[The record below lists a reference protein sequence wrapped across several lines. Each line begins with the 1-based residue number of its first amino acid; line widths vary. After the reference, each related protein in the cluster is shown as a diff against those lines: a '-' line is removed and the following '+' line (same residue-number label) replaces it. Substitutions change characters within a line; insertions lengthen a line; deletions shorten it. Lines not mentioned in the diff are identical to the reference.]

1 VPCLVQNITMF
12 PFNTKTL
19 DNLNNPFNMVGNI
32 IKYLFGFLVL
42 VLLGFIAFN
51 IFQDKYMKTDD
62 GKLVVEEE
70 RISDFI
76 VLEKI
81 EAMGKIE
88 LVKYQLK
95 DAVSYSDKRSTENF
109 LIPDRKI
116 LLILSG
122 EAVGCIDFTQ
132 IKRQHISITGDSVF
146 VALPQ
151 PELCYAK
158 INHQDC
164 KVFDLSTAKIL
175 DKTDLIDM
183 AYKMAEKRVEK
194 MAMASNIMDE
204 TKHNAELLLKPL
216 LEQLTE
222 KKVIFSYQLAPE
234 EETPELKVI
243 D

>member
-1 VPCLVQNITMF
+1 
-12 PFNTKTL
+12 
-19 DNLNNPFNMVGNI
+19 MVSNI
-32 IKYLFGFLVL
+32 IKFLFGFLVL
-42 VLLGFIAFN
+42 ALLGFIAFN

-70 RISDFI
+70 RISDFV

-95 DAVSYSDKRSTENF
+95 DAVSYSDKRSTESMF
-109 LIPDRKI
+109 VPDRKI

-122 EAVGCIDFTQ
+122 EAVGCVDFTR
-132 IKRQHISITGDSVF
+132 IKGEHISSTNDSVF
-146 VALPQ
+146 IMLPQ

-194 MAMASNIMDE
+194 MALASNIMEE

-222 KKVIFSYQLAPE
+222 KKVIFSYQLTKE
-234 EETPELKVI
+234 EEKPELKII

>member
-1 VPCLVQNITMF
+1 ML
-12 PFNTKTL
+12 NTA
-19 DNLNNPFNMVGNI
+19 
-32 IKYLFGFLVL
+32 IKYIFGILVL
-42 VLLGFIAFN
+42 ALLGFIAFD
-51 IFQDKYMKTDD
+51 ILKEKYLSPDD
-62 GKLVVEEE
+62 GSLIVQEEE
-70 RISDFI
+70 VSNFI

-81 EAMGKIE
+81 EALGKIE

-95 DAVSYSDKRSTENF
+95 DAVSYSDKRSTESMF
-109 LIPDRKI
+109 MPDRRI

-122 EAVGCIDFTQ
+122 EAVGCIDFTK
-132 IKRQHISITGDSVF
+132 IKSTHIINTSDSIF

-175 DKTDLIDM
+175 DKTDLVDM

-194 MAMASNIMDE
+194 MALESNLMKE
-204 TKHNAELLLKPL
+204 TKQNAELLLKPL

-222 KKVIFSYQLAPE
+222 KKVIFSYQLTE
-234 EETPELKVI
+234 EESTPQLKVI
-243 D
+243 E